1 MRVYISGAIT
11 NTDDHDIRFKRAEQE
26 LIDQGHTPF
35 NPERVGRAI
44 QNNINFE
51 MQYDDYMA
59 IDEYFLKLC
68 DAIYML
74 KGFDDSPGA
83 REERAKAIAWGEKVL
98 YEEDFESG
106 RDCKNCSHLVV
117 GDDEICTCDIPFCE
131 FDEKKNTWRN
141 SLKDLKEGVF
151 AREVLVELY
160 KGPVKK
166 NEKCEGCKHY
176 ASLTKEDGTEKTYCR
191 SNECMWEDFDCFPG
205 EGEKHELVQQRNPQ
219 V

>member
-1 MRVYISGAIT
+1 MIVYISGKIT
-11 NTDDHDIRFKRAEQE
+11 GTKDYLNRFHMAQNSLERS
-26 LIDQGHTPF
+26 GHTVV
-35 NPERVGRAI
+35 NPAEIGTALDRMVP
-44 QNNINFE
+44 FE
-51 MQYDDYMA
+51 MTH
-59 IDEYFLKLC
+59 DEYMQIDLMLLKKC

-83 REERAKAIAWGEKVL
+83 REERVKAIAWGEKVL

-141 SLKDLKEGVF
+141 SLKNLKEGVF

-191 SNECMWEDFDCFPG
+191 LNECMWEDFDCFPR
-205 EGEKHELVQQRNPQ
+205 EGET
-219 V
+219 